1 MSVPEETQ
9 KTHPRFVH
17 TSEDSPLPQRPPGA
31 ATRMDTRPESS
42 SVLALVK
49 LGNTGKRTQETMKEY
64 ERDRGRGR
72 DQKAE
77 GDKHIETEAG
87 TGTEAERGKT
97 PGECNL
103 LQLRKKDQ

>member
-1 MSVPEETQ
+1 MSVPEGTQ

-31 ATRMDTRPESS
+31 ATRMDTRLESS

-77 GDKHIETEAG
+77 GDKHIETEADRDKD
-87 TGTEAERGKT
+87 RGRDR
-97 PGECNL
+97 G
-103 LQLRKKDQ
+103 RKRKDTRRV